1 MAFIFEKKE
10 NNVMGKNTYKI
21 ISKFECCGVDM
32 VTVIMDGKAAC
43 VMPEVEFNRIIE
55 EEWKYNRQVLL
66 RVA

>member
-1 MAFIFEKKE
+1 
-10 NNVMGKNTYKI
+10 
-21 ISKFECCGVDM
+21 M
-32 VTVIMDGKAAC
+32 VTVIMDEKAAC